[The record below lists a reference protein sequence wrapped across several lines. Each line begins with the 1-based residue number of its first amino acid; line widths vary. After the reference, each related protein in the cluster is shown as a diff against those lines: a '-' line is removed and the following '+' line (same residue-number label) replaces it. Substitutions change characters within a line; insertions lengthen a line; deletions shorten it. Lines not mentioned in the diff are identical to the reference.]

1 MDAASFGQNAYFYD
15 AAEGLLTATILLVA
29 EFCAPEKRHIVSVF
43 KVIQELLVPSKKK
56 GKNQFQ
62 QLNRIPPQ
70 KRPMT
75 EAEILRRRELRRA
88 AIKKQKRRRTLF
100 LTACALAA
108 VLLIAGIV
116 LLCRSCGRSEGSPHD
131 ESIYSS
137 FAMSDRSC
145 VYTFRE
151 DGSGEL
157 RLSGAPYKFRF
168 ALSGRTLSIDFEA
181 EALTDCEYEVAYID
195 TGLELTAG
203 KGTATQG
210 EKFTLNR
217 TEK

>member
-1 MDAASFGQNAYFYD
+1 MQD
-15 AAEGLLTATILLVA
+15 
-29 EFCAPEKRHIVSVF
+29 
-43 KVIQELLVPSKKK
+43 
-56 GKNQFQ
+56 
-62 QLNRIPPQ
+62 NRIPPQ

-100 LTACALAA
+100 LTACGLAA
-108 VLLIAGIV
+108 VLLIVGIV
-116 LLCRSCGRSEGSPHD
+116 LLCRGCGHTEGSTHN
-131 ESIYSS
+131 ESIYGS
-137 FAMSDRSC
+137 FAISDRSC

-157 RLSGAPYKFRF
+157 R
-168 ALSGRTLSIDFEA
+168 LSGRTLSIDFEA
-181 EALTDCEYEVAYID
+181 EALTDCEYEVAYTD

>member
-1 MDAASFGQNAYFYD
+1 MQD
-15 AAEGLLTATILLVA
+15 
-29 EFCAPEKRHIVSVF
+29 
-43 KVIQELLVPSKKK
+43 
-56 GKNQFQ
+56 
-62 QLNRIPPQ
+62 NRIPPQ

-75 EAEILRRRELRRA
+75 EAEMLRRRKLRRE
-88 AIKKQKRRRTLF
+88 KQKRRRTLF
-100 LTACALAA
+100 LTACGLAA

-116 LLCRSCGRSEGSPHD
+116 LLCRGCGRSEDSPHN
-131 ESIYSS
+131 ESIYGS

-168 ALSGRTLSIDFEA
+168 TLSGRTLSIDFAA
-181 EALTDCEYEVAYID
+181 EALTDCEYEVAYTD

-203 KGTATQG
+203 MGTATQG
-210 EKFTLNR
+210 AKYILNR

>member
-1 MDAASFGQNAYFYD
+1 M
-15 AAEGLLTATILLVA
+15 
-29 EFCAPEKRHIVSVF
+29 
-43 KVIQELLVPSKKK
+43 
-56 GKNQFQ
+56 
-62 QLNRIPPQ
+62 
-70 KRPMT
+70 
-75 EAEILRRRELRRA
+75 LRRRELRRS

-116 LLCRSCGRSEGSPHD
+116 LLCRSCGRSEGS
-131 ESIYSS
+131 
-137 FAMSDRSC
+137 
-145 VYTFRE
+145 
-151 DGSGEL
+151 GEL

-168 ALSGRTLSIDFEA
+168 TLSGRTLFIDFEA

>member
-1 MDAASFGQNAYFYD
+1 MQD
-15 AAEGLLTATILLVA
+15 
-29 EFCAPEKRHIVSVF
+29 
-43 KVIQELLVPSKKK
+43 
-56 GKNQFQ
+56 
-62 QLNRIPPQ
+62 NRIPPQ

-88 AIKKQKRRRTLF
+88 AIKRQKRRRTLF
-100 LTACALAA
+100 LTACDLAA

-116 LLCRSCGRSEGSPHD
+116 LLCRGCGHTEGSPRN
-131 ESIYSS
+131 ESIYGS
-137 FAMSDRSC
+137 FAMSDKSC

-157 RLSGAPYKFRF
+157 RLSDAPYRFRF
-168 ALSGRTLSIDFEA
+168 TLSGRTLSIDFEA
-181 EALTDCEYEVAYID
+181 EALTDCEYEVTYID

-203 KGTATQG
+203 KGTTTQG
-210 EKFTLNR
+210 EKYILNR

>member
-1 MDAASFGQNAYFYD
+1 
-15 AAEGLLTATILLVA
+15 
-29 EFCAPEKRHIVSVF
+29 
-43 KVIQELLVPSKKK
+43 
-56 GKNQFQ
+56 
-62 QLNRIPPQ
+62 
-70 KRPMT
+70 MT
-75 EAEILRRRELRRA
+75 ETEILRRRELRRA
-88 AIKKQKRRRTLF
+88 ENKKQKRRRTLF
-100 LTACALAA
+100 LTACGLAA

-116 LLCRSCGRSEGSPHD
+116 LLCRGCGRSEGSTHN
-131 ESIYSS
+131 ESIYGS
-137 FAMSDRSC
+137 FAMPDKSC

-168 ALSGRTLSIDFEA
+168 TLSGRTLSIDFEA
-181 EALTDCEYEVAYID
+181 ETLADCEYEIAYTD

-210 EKFTLNR
+210 EKYILNR

>member
-1 MDAASFGQNAYFYD
+1 MQD
-15 AAEGLLTATILLVA
+15 
-29 EFCAPEKRHIVSVF
+29 
-43 KVIQELLVPSKKK
+43 
-56 GKNQFQ
+56 
-62 QLNRIPPQ
+62 NRIPPQ

-75 EAEILRRRELRRA
+75 EAEMLRRRELRRS

-116 LLCRSCGRSEGSPHD
+116 LLCRSCGRSESSPHD
-131 ESIYSS
+131 ESIYGS
-137 FAMSDRSC
+137 FAMSDKSC

-157 RLSGAPYKFRF
+157 RLSSAPYKFRF
-168 ALSGRTLSIDFEA
+168 TLSGR
-181 EALTDCEYEVAYID
+181 TDCEYEVAYID

>member
-1 MDAASFGQNAYFYD
+1 MQD
-15 AAEGLLTATILLVA
+15 
-29 EFCAPEKRHIVSVF
+29 
-43 KVIQELLVPSKKK
+43 
-56 GKNQFQ
+56 
-62 QLNRIPPQ
+62 NRIPPQ

-75 EAEILRRRELRRA
+75 EAEMLRRRKLRRE
-88 AIKKQKRRRTLF
+88 KQKRRRTLF
-100 LTACALAA
+100 LTACGLAA

-116 LLCRSCGRSEGSPHD
+116 LLCRGCGRSEDSPHN
-131 ESIYSS
+131 ESIYGS

-168 ALSGRTLSIDFEA
+168 TLSGRTLSIDFAA
-181 EALTDCEYEVAYID
+181 EALADCEYEVAYTD

-203 KGTATQG
+203 MGTATQG
-210 EKFTLNR
+210 AKYILNR
-217 TEK
+217 Q

>member
-1 MDAASFGQNAYFYD
+1 MQD
-15 AAEGLLTATILLVA
+15 
-29 EFCAPEKRHIVSVF
+29 
-43 KVIQELLVPSKKK
+43 
-56 GKNQFQ
+56 
-62 QLNRIPPQ
+62 NRIPPQ
-70 KRPMT
+70 TRPMT
-75 EAEILRRRELRRA
+75 EAEILHRRKLRRA
-88 AIKKQKRRRTLF
+88 AIKKQQRRRTLF
-100 LTACALAA
+100 LSVCGLAA

-116 LLCRSCGRSEGSPHD
+116 LLCRGCGRTEGSPHN
-131 ESIYSS
+131 ESIYGS
-137 FAMSDRSC
+137 FAMSDRNC

-157 RLSGAPYKFRF
+157 RLSGAPYRFRF
-168 ALSGRTLSIDFEA
+168 TLSGKTLSIDFEA
-181 EALTDCEYEVAYID
+181 EALADCEYEVAYTD

>member
-1 MDAASFGQNAYFYD
+1 MQD
-15 AAEGLLTATILLVA
+15 
-29 EFCAPEKRHIVSVF
+29 
-43 KVIQELLVPSKKK
+43 
-56 GKNQFQ
+56 
-62 QLNRIPPQ
+62 NRIP
-70 KRPMT
+70 RPMT

-88 AIKKQKRRRTLF
+88 AIKKQQRRRTIF
-100 LTACALAA
+100 LTACGLAA

-116 LLCRSCGRSEGSPHD
+116 LLCRGCGRSEGTHN
-131 ESIYSS
+131 ESIYGS

-168 ALSGRTLSIDFEA
+168 TLSGRTLSIDFDA
-181 EALTDCEYEVAYID
+181 EALTDCEYEVAYTD

-203 KGTATQG
+203 MGTATQG
-210 EKFTLNR
+210 EMYILNR
-217 TEK
+217 Q

>member
-1 MDAASFGQNAYFYD
+1 MQD
-15 AAEGLLTATILLVA
+15 
-29 EFCAPEKRHIVSVF
+29 
-43 KVIQELLVPSKKK
+43 
-56 GKNQFQ
+56 
-62 QLNRIPPQ
+62 NRIPPQ
-70 KRPMT
+70 TRPMT
-75 EAEILRRRELRRA
+75 EAEMFCRRKLRRE
-88 AIKKQKRRRTLF
+88 KQKRRRTLF
-100 LTACALAA
+100 LTACGLAA

-116 LLCRSCGRSEGSPHD
+116 LLCRGCGRTEEGSPHN
-131 ESIYSS
+131 ESIYGS

-168 ALSGRTLSIDFEA
+168 TLSGKTLSIDFAA
-181 EALTDCEYEVAYID
+181 EALTDCEYEVAYTD

-203 KGTATQG
+203 MGTATQG
-210 EKFTLNR
+210 AKYILNR

>member
-1 MDAASFGQNAYFYD
+1 MLSFISLHKENWRSHSYAAARCVGDQV
-15 AAEGLLTATILLVA
+15 L
-29 EFCAPEKRHIVSVF
+29 
-43 KVIQELLVPSKKK
+43 
-56 GKNQFQ
+56 FQ
-62 QLNRIPPQ
+62 MLKANSNID
-70 KRPMT
+70 T
-75 EAEILRRRELRRA
+75 V
-88 AIKKQKRRRTLF
+88 
-100 LTACALAA
+100 C
-108 VLLIAGIV
+108 
-116 LLCRSCGRSEGSPHD
+116 LCICG
-131 ESIYSS
+131 S
-137 FAMSDRSC
+137 FAMSDKSC

-168 ALSGRTLSIDFEA
+168 TLSGRTLSIDFEA

>member
-1 MDAASFGQNAYFYD
+1 MQD
-15 AAEGLLTATILLVA
+15 
-29 EFCAPEKRHIVSVF
+29 
-43 KVIQELLVPSKKK
+43 
-56 GKNQFQ
+56 
-62 QLNRIPPQ
+62 NRISPQ

-75 EAEILRRRELRRA
+75 EAEMLRRRKLRRE
-88 AIKKQKRRRTLF
+88 KQKRRRTLF
-100 LTACALAA
+100 LTACGLAA

-116 LLCRSCGRSEGSPHD
+116 LLCRGCGRSEDSPHN
-131 ESIYSS
+131 ESIYGS

-168 ALSGRTLSIDFEA
+168 TLSGRTLSIDFAA
-181 EALTDCEYEVAYID
+181 EALTDCEYEVAYTD

-203 KGTATQG
+203 MGTATQG
-210 EKFTLNR
+210 AKYILNR
-217 TEK
+217 Q

>member
-1 MDAASFGQNAYFYD
+1 MQD
-15 AAEGLLTATILLVA
+15 
-29 EFCAPEKRHIVSVF
+29 
-43 KVIQELLVPSKKK
+43 
-56 GKNQFQ
+56 
-62 QLNRIPPQ
+62 NRIPPQ

-75 EAEILRRRELRRA
+75 EAEMLRRRKLRRE
-88 AIKKQKRRRTLF
+88 KQKRRRTLF
-100 LTACALAA
+100 LTACGLAA

-116 LLCRSCGRSEGSPHD
+116 LLCRGCGRSEDSPHN
-131 ESIYSS
+131 ESIYGS

-168 ALSGRTLSIDFEA
+168 TLSGRTLSIDFAA
-181 EALTDCEYEVAYID
+181 EALADCEYEVAYTD

-203 KGTATQG
+203 KGTTTQG
-210 EKFTLNR
+210 EKYILNR

>member
-1 MDAASFGQNAYFYD
+1 
-15 AAEGLLTATILLVA
+15 
-29 EFCAPEKRHIVSVF
+29 
-43 KVIQELLVPSKKK
+43 
-56 GKNQFQ
+56 
-62 QLNRIPPQ
+62 
-70 KRPMT
+70 MT
-75 EAEILRRRELRRA
+75 EAEMLRRRELRRA
-88 AIKKQKRRRTLF
+88 AIKKHKRRRTLF

-116 LLCRSCGRSEGSPHD
+116 LLCRSCGRNED
-131 ESIYSS
+131 IYGS
-137 FAMSDRSC
+137 FAMSDKSC

-157 RLSGAPYKFRF
+157 WLSGAPYKFRF
-168 ALSGRTLSIDFEA
+168 TLSGRTLSIDFEA
-181 EALTDCEYEVAYID
+181 ESLTDCEYEVAYTD

-217 TEK
+217 AENKTHAVMKGR